1 MKLYLASASPRRR
14 ELLEQ
19 IGATFEVLPA
29 VGEECSTK
37 EKPWEVAEELSE
49 QTALEIER
57 KLQEEECVI
66 VGADT
71 VVSCDGS
78 VLGKPKDEE
87 HAKEMLRRLQGRS
100 HEVYTGVT
108 LVIHM
113 NGEQRKITCSEKTEV
128 TMYPMDE
135 AQIQTYVET
144 GEPMDKAGSYAIQG
158 KCAVYIE
165 KITGDYNNVVGL
177 PVAKIYQTLLK
188 LNIDIC
194 TLS

>member
-1 MKLYLASASPRRR
+1 
-14 ELLEQ
+14 
-19 IGATFEVLPA
+19 
-29 VGEECSTK
+29 
-37 EKPWEVAEELSE
+37 
-49 QTALEIER
+49 
-57 KLQEEECVI
+57 
-66 VGADT
+66 
-71 VVSCDGS
+71 
-78 VLGKPKDEE
+78 
-87 HAKEMLRRLQGRS
+87 MLRRLQGRS

>member
-19 IGATFEVLPA
+19 IGETFEVLPA

-49 QTALEIER
+49 QKALEIER

>member
-49 QTALEIER
+49 QKALEINQ

-78 VLGKPKDEE
+78 VLGKPKNEE

>member
-49 QTALEIER
+49 QKALEIER

>member
-49 QTALEIER
+49 QKALEIDQ